1 MESTMTSALSSV
13 EKLLPGTDE
22 MVGWLGEVFERI
34 DWAEEEIQAAQK
46 RHPGQAAW
54 VWHGFSLLQ
63 PTHQRVEHELLFRA
77 HCREILDRIAA
88 SKPTQPGTAAEV
100 WAALSEAPM
109 RAPLNTES
117 VGLYFRMWQAAG
129 LPPLEDNAGQL
140 ENYEAIAGSRID
152 DLEAES
158 RRRLTALDRRFGAIT
173 CEGRHHGEPVEC
185 EFALAAIDA
194 A

>member
-1 MESTMTSALSSV
+1 MKNKMASALSSMD
-13 EKLLPGTDE
+13 KLLPGLEETL
-22 MVGWLGEVFERI
+22 GWLGEVFERI

-46 RHPGQAAW
+46 RHPEQATQ

-63 PTHQRVEHELLFRA
+63 PTHQRVEYELLFRA
-77 HCREILDRIAA
+77 HCREILDRLAA
-88 SKPTQPGTAAEV
+88 GKPTQPGTAAEV
-100 WAALSEAPM
+100 LAALSEASM

-117 VGLYFRMWQAAG
+117 VGLYFRMWRAAA

-140 ENYEAIAGSRID
+140 EHYEAITGSRID
-152 DLEAES
+152 ELEAES
-158 RRRLTALDRRFGAIT
+158 RHRLTMPDRRLGAIT
-173 CEGRHHGEPVEC
+173 CESRHHGEPVMC